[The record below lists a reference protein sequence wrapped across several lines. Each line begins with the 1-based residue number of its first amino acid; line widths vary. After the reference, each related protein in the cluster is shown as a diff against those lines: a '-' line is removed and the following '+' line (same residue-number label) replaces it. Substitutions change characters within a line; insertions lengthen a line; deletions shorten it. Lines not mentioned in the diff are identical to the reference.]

1 MLRAMRNVFLAL
13 LFLHAMPVSA
23 DMQIQTIQLQ
33 GRAAEEIIPI
43 LQPML
48 APGGSLSGT
57 GYKLIVRSTP
67 ENIGQ
72 LRALL
77 AEIDSPP
84 EQLLIFVSDDVSVL
98 DASRQHAGRITINKD
113 GNTVSIGNASQV
125 AAAGE
130 ARLEK
135 EGVKIEGQA
144 SQRYQT
150 RREPVMQQVRVTEG
164 LWASIQFGQAIPYAS
179 RSLNP
184 DGTVTETVT
193 FQPVTSGFQ
202 VLPRIQGDTVT
213 LSIRPQRQSAGGQ
226 AGGAYDTSAVD
237 TTVRVQLGEWVELGG
252 SKQTTTSY
260 SGVPGSAARQSHSGE
275 QQRIFVKIER
285 ITR

>member
-33 GRAAEEIIPI
+33 GRTAEEIIPI

-226 AGGAYDTSAVD
+226 TGGAYDTSAVD

-252 SKQTTTSY
+252 SNQTTTSY
-260 SGVPGSAARQSHSGE
+260 SGVPGSARQSHSGE